1 MSDMWAAHL
10 VAPSTF
16 AEVRVPAPAAAALR
30 PGEVLLRVRAGAIC
44 GSDMPLFKG
53 AIQRQGGLGNHPDGA
68 PPGPGCPMHEVVGD
82 VLASRHPAFEPG
94 TTAVGWALGQDA
106 IAEFVVTE
114 GDSLVPDD
122 GALSP
127 ANAVVAQP
135 LACVIYAVERMGNVA
150 GQRVAVLGQ
159 GPIGMLFSHV
169 LKSMGGAAH
178 VVGVDRVDR
187 SAEAR
192 TFGVDEF
199 VRASCDRW
207 AESLAP
213 HDRPQVVVESIGHQ
227 VGTLACAVDAVAD
240 GGLVYYFGVPDD
252 LVYPVPMHT
261 FFRKDL
267 TLRAGTTKDRQR
279 VLRLAQRYLRDH
291 PSIVDAYVTDRLPM
305 ARAQEAYERAAAPRA
320 GQLKVVLEW

>member
-1 MSDMWAAHL
+1 MSDMWAAQL

-16 AEVRVPAPAAAALR
+16 ADVRVPVPTAPALA

-53 AIQRQGGLGNHPDGA
+53 AIQRSGGLGNHPDGA
-68 PPGPGCPMHEVVGD
+68 LPGPGCPMHEVVGD
-82 VLASRHPAFEPG
+82 VLASRHPDFEAG

-106 IAEFVVTE
+106 IAELVVTE

-122 GALSP
+122 GSLPP
-127 ANAVVAQP
+127 ASAVVAQP
-135 LACVIYAVERMGNVA
+135 LACVIYAVERMGDVS

-169 LKSMGGAAH
+169 LKSMGRADH

-192 TFGVDEF
+192 VFGVDEF

-207 AESLAP
+207 VESLAAD
-213 HDRPQVVVESIGHQ
+213 DRPQVVVESIGHQ
-227 VGTLACAVDAVAD
+227 VGTLTCAVDAVAD

-267 TLRAGTTKDRQR
+267 TLRAGTTKDRRR
-279 VLRLAQRYLRDH
+279 VLRLAQQYLREH
-291 PSIVDAYVTDRLPM
+291 PSILDAYVTHRLPM
-305 ARAQEAYERAAAPRA
+305 ARVQDAYELAAAPRA
-320 GQLKVVLEW
+320 GQLKVVLES

>member
-1 MSDMWAAHL
+1 MRDMWAARL

-16 AEVRVPAPAAAALR
+16 AHVSVPAPLAAALA

-68 PPGPGCPMHEVVGD
+68 PPGVGCPMHEVVGE
-82 VLASRHPAFEPG
+82 VLASRHPGFEPG

-106 IAEFVVTE
+106 IAELVVTE

-122 GALSP
+122 GRLSP
-127 ANAVVAQP
+127 AEAIVAQP
-135 LACVIYAVERMGNVA
+135 LACVIYAVERMGDVS

-169 LKSMGGAAH
+169 LKTHEAF

-187 SAEAR
+187 SAQAPA
-192 TFGVDEF
+192 FGVDEF
-199 VRASCDRW
+199 VHASCDRW
-207 AESLAP
+207 AESLGPA
-213 HDRPQVVVESIGHQ
+213 DRPQVVVESIGHQ
-227 VGTLACAVDAVAD
+227 VGTLACAIDAAAG

-279 VLRLAQRYLRDH
+279 VLRLAQQYLRDH
-291 PSIVDAYVTDRLPM
+291 PAILDAYVTHRLPM
-305 ARAQEAYERAAAPRA
+305 TRVQEAYDLAATPRA
-320 GQLKVVLEW
+320 GQLKIVVEAE

>member
-1 MSDMWAAHL
+1 MSDMWAAQL

-16 AEVRVPAPAAAALR
+16 ADVRVPAPSASALA

-82 VLASRHPAFEPG
+82 VLASRHPGFQAG

-106 IAEFVVTE
+106 IAELVVTE

-122 GALSP
+122 GSLA
-127 ANAVVAQP
+127 AADAVVAQP
-135 LACVIYAVERMGNVA
+135 LACVIYAVERMGDVT

-169 LKSMGGAAH
+169 LKTMGAGH

-187 SAEAR
+187 STEAPA
-192 TFGVDEF
+192 FGVDEF
-199 VRASCDRW
+199 VWASCDRW
-207 AESLAP
+207 VESLAAA
-213 HDRPQVVVESIGHQ
+213 DRPQVVVESIGHQ
-227 VGTLACAVDAVAD
+227 VGTLACAVDAVAG

-279 VLRLAQRYLRDH
+279 VLRLAQQYLREH
-291 PSIVDAYVTDRLPM
+291 PSILDAYVTDRLPM
-305 ARAQEAYERAAAPRA
+305 TRAQDAYARAAAPRA
-320 GQLKVVLEW
+320 GQLKVVLEA